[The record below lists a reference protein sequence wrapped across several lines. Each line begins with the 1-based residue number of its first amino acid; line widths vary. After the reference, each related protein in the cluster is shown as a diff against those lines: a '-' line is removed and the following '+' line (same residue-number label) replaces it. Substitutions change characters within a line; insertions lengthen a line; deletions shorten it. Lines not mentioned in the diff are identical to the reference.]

1 MTDEILLSN
10 TEERVR
16 TLTLNRPQARNAL
29 SAALRDRFFGA
40 LADAET
46 DDDADVVIITG
57 ADPVFCAGL
66 DLKELGGSSALP
78 DISPRWPALT
88 KPVIGAINGAAVT
101 GGLELALYCDI
112 LIASE
117 NARFADTHARVGLL
131 PTWGLSVRLPQ
142 KVGIGLA
149 RRMSLTGDYLSAADA
164 LRAGL
169 VTEVV
174 PHDQLL
180 GAARAVAASIVGNN
194 QNAVRALLTSYH
206 RIDDAQTSA
215 GLWQEAMAARQF
227 RTSGDDIA
235 ANREAVL
242 ARGRSQV
249 R

>member
-46 DDDADVVIITG
+46 DDDVDVVIITG

-88 KPVIGAINGAAVT
+88 KPVIGAINGADHRWAGAGAVLRHPDRL
-101 GGLELALYCDI
+101 GERPL
-112 LIASE
+112 
-117 NARFADTHARVGLL
+117 RRHARPGRPAAHLGAERAAAAEGGHR
-131 PTWGLSVRLPQ
+131 PGPPDEPDRRLP
-142 KVGIGLA
+142 VGG
-149 RRMSLTGDYLSAADA
+149 RRAAG
-164 LRAGL
+164 RAG
-169 VTEVV
+169 
-174 PHDQLL
+174 HRG
-180 GAARAVAASIVGNN
+180 GAARPAVGRRPGRGGLDRREQPERGARAAGLLSPHRRRADQRGAVAGGHGGP
-194 QNAVRALLTSYH
+194 AVPDQRRRH
-206 RIDDAQTSA
+206 R
-215 GLWQEAMAARQF
+215 RQP
-227 RTSGDDIA
+227 G
-235 ANREAVL
+235 VL